1 MLKQLLYKGV
11 QGVHF
16 NKMARHKTAER
27 FLKCLTILG
36 YTLMELNQYLL
47 IFNLF
52 NVDNYTT
59 ILYLGMRLAFHKE

>member
-1 MLKQLLYKGV
+1 MYILTKWPDT
-11 QGVHF
+11 
-16 NKMARHKTAER
+16 TAER